1 MRRTFLGITILIL
14 ACLARAQTI
23 QLPAGFTASASGVV
37 TFPFGCNSVVPC
49 PQTYL
54 YFPSTIVTLGANI
67 TAVGTSTSWT
77 AQIKQSATSSGPWT
91 NCESAITIT
100 ASSTGSGTCTPSGSS
115 YMELV
120 VTAGT
125 GGGALNGTVYGNNSS
140 GTAAVWG
147 NITGTLSNQT
157 DLENA
162 LNAKQASLSLLEG
175 TYTDTDWC
183 SYAASGTLLN
193 CNNASPQ
200 VNLSLAK
207 GTYSNGDLCG
217 YTASGTLLNCN
228 IAPGGAGTVTDGS
241 GTTSTPEFAESTGTA
256 HVLQYRTAAQAL
268 GDMGA
273 ATALANNTS
282 ETTSFNLASNTVF
295 RFTGSGASNATTP
308 ASVTA
313 GFIASIQNAGTA
325 AVTVVSGGPTLHCEP
340 FREFPPGCVVPIG
353 GSASITTDANGTDF
367 DEIGSNCGGS
377 ACGAIANL
385 STPGAA
391 GYALYSGSS
400 SWSTPHLTDNG
411 TLVTSSEPLNLGS
424 GVNTFLENNTSP
436 LLFYPDADSTSLSL
450 GVGANGSQTAVS
462 QYDVAIG
469 EDALG
474 AATQAA
480 SGGLEDTA
488 VGFWAMKANTTGYNN
503 VAVGTYALDQ
513 NTTAFD
519 NTAVGTDALAGAN
532 TGDYNTAVG
541 EAALAANTSGYN
553 NTAIGQQALF
563 VATVTHDN
571 TALGQNALY
580 SLTGTGG
587 NLNTALGSNAEA
599 TMTTGSANTAVGEDA
614 MYTMTTATQNVAVGS
629 SALYTSNSSY
639 NTAIGQNALEAETSG
654 NNNTAVGYESL
665 ETVTTNGG
673 DTGVGS
679 YSLNVATGSNLVAVG
694 QGALQSLTTGSGDT
708 AIGKS
713 AGNNGT
719 QNATTAANIILIGYN
734 TGLAI
739 ATDSNE
745 IVIGEGATGAG
756 SNTTTLGNS
765 STTLTI
771 LAGSTQMVPQTVL
784 CHLSTGG
791 TPDAGCSPTAAQLSN
806 AVLTNY
812 GQGAT
817 NVAVTGPSL
826 TAGMVFV
833 ITMETAQASNYFEYH
848 STGANIYLDGSASAV
863 TNIIFAA
870 PAVGNSFSCFVSPNA
885 VFMKCTTL
893 AGTSSSS

>member
-1 MRRTFLGITILIL
+1 
-14 ACLARAQTI
+14 
-23 QLPAGFTASASGVV
+23 
-37 TFPFGCNSVVPC
+37 
-49 PQTYL
+49 
-54 YFPSTIVTLGANI
+54 
-67 TAVGTSTSWT
+67 
-77 AQIKQSATSSGPWT
+77 
-91 NCESAITIT
+91 
-100 ASSTGSGTCTPSGSS
+100 
-115 YMELV
+115 MELV

-140 GTAAVWG
+140 GTAAVWGNITGTLSNQTDLENALNAKQASLSLLEGTYTDTDWCSYAASGTLLNCNNASPQVNLSLAKGTYSNGDLCGYTASGTLLNCNIAPGGAAVWG

-325 AVTVVSGGPTLHCEP
+325 AVTVVSGGPTLHCE
-340 FREFPPGCVVPIG
+340 PPGCVVPIG